1 MRELSYLAF
10 AAGYRRIS
18 FVFIEGGQLA
28 TWHTSCVA
36 ARDAAQASEFA
47 KDFIDLLDPNV
58 IVIEN
63 IEAGTRKGT
72 KAMALIDAI
81 RKEAEQSRS
90 HLVAVVREK
99 LFRTR
104 YAEAVYLV
112 KHYPDLAD
120 KVPQRG
126 HAEREPHHM
135 VLFEA
140 LALAHQA
147 AQGGAMLLAA
157 KM

>member
-1 MRELSYLAF
+1 MRALSYLAF

-18 FVFIEGGQLA
+18 FVLIEDGQLA

-36 ARDAAQASEFA
+36 ARDATQAAEFA
-47 KDFIDLLDPNV
+47 QDFIDLLDPNV
-58 IVIEN
+58 VVIED
-63 IEAGTRKGT
+63 IASGTRKGT
-72 KAMALIDAI
+72 KATALIDAI
-81 RKEAEQSRS
+81 RKEAEQSRAQ
-90 HLVAVVREK
+90 LVAVMREK

-104 YAEAVYLV
+104 HAEALYLV
-112 KHYPDLAD
+112 KHYPELAD
-120 KVPQRG
+120 KIPRRG

-147 AQGGAMLLAA
+147 SQGGAMLIAA